1 MKYKGNDSFRTTF
14 AAIAC
19 TLAVSTTVLV
29 GGLGQTAP
37 AVARGAA
44 VTTAQSI

>member
-1 MKYKGNDSFRTTF
+1 MKYKGQNSFRTTF

-29 GGLGQTAP
+29 GGLGNSAQ
-37 AVARGAA
+37 ARGAA
-44 VTTAQSI
+44 LTTAYAAT

>member
-1 MKYKGNDSFRTTF
+1 VKYKGLNSFRTMF

-29 GGLGQTAP
+29 GGLGQTAQ
-37 AVARGAA
+37 AIERGAT
-44 VTTAQSI
+44 VTTAHGM